1 MYKNLIV
8 HDQVLRDVYGCVS
21 GPSSNRTPR
30 KKEIERKQSLDI
42 ERWLKNKFRE
52 GCHQMQEAFEA
63 KDPTNSGVVCRANI

>member
-1 MYKNLIV
+1 MCVKSCVWCIV
-8 HDQVLRDVYGCVS
+8 

-42 ERWLKNKFRE
+42 ERWLKNKVRE

-63 KDPTNSGVVCRANI
+63 KDPKNSGVVSSLAVLISS